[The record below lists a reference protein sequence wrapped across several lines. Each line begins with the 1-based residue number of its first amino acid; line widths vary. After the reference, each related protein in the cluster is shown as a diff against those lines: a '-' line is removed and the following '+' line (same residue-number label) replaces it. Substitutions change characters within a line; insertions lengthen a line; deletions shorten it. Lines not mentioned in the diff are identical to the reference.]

1 VDLAE
6 ARRRFGDARVARL
19 ATVRPDGSPHLVPIV
34 FALERDTPY
43 FAVDEKPKRSARL
56 QRIANVEHEPRVSAL
71 VDAYDEDW
79 SRLWWVRIDGRA
91 DIVAE
96 GPDLERVRRALAAKY
111 LRYRDRPP
119 PGPAVTFPDRA
130 LALLARGPIARRLRR
145 PAP

>member
-6 ARRRFGDARVARL
+6 ARRRFGDARVARP

-34 FALERDTPY
+34 FALERDTLY

-91 DIVAE
+91 HIVAE
-96 GPDLERVRRALAAKY
+96 GPDLERVGEVPQVPRPSAA
-111 LRYRDRPP
+111 RPSRD
-119 PGPAVTFPDRA
+119 FPDRA
-130 LALLARGPIARRLRR
+130 LALLAGGPIARRLRR

>member
-1 VDLAE
+1 
-6 ARRRFGDARVARL
+6 
-19 ATVRPDGSPHLVPIV
+19 
-34 FALERDTPY
+34 
-43 FAVDEKPKRSARL
+43 
-56 QRIANVEHEPRVSAL
+56 VSVL

-119 PGPAVTFPDRA
+119 PAQP
-130 LALLARGPIARRLRR
+130 
-145 PAP
+145 